1 MATDKSYGGEK
12 LNPNGFEE
20 YTSDKLA
27 FLGAVI
33 TTIGDV
39 ISTLAAAMALEES
52 ILEDAQQQKDQKEQE
67 QKFQQMQKQIDDL
80 TNQLSKM
87 KS

>member
-1 MATDKSYGGEK
+1 LANVKSYGGEK
-12 LNPNGFEE
+12 LNPNDFEE
-20 YTSDKLA
+20 FTSDKLA

-39 ISTLAAAMALEES
+39 ISTIAAAMALEES
-52 ILEDAQQQKDQKEQE
+52 ISADAQHQKDQKEQE
-67 QKFQQMQKQIDDL
+67 QKFQNIQKQIDDL
-80 TNQLSKM
+80 TKELSKM